1 MAFVNNLMGL
11 GMSAQLAG
19 LVGET
24 IRTGIAAAGNSQ
36 ATATALVNSVNVIAT
51 ATATSADGVRLPSAV
66 IGEKCIVI
74 NKSGQTLDV
83 WPSTGD
89 RIEGGTVNAETTQA
103 NNTHVIYYAV
113 DSENWYRL

>member
-24 IRTGIAAAGNSQ
+24 IKTGIAAAGNSQ
-36 ATATALVNSVNVIAT
+36 ATATALVNTVNVIAS
-51 ATATSADGVRLPSAV
+51 ATATSADGVKLPSATP
-66 IGEKCIVI
+66 GARCIVI

-83 WPSTGD
+83 WPNSGD
-89 RIEGGTVNAETTQA
+89 KVEGGSADAETTQT
-103 NNTHVIYYAV
+103 NNTHVTYYAV
-113 DSENWYRL
+113 DGENWYKL